1 MSLIP
6 WSNKKNASV
15 IPFSR
20 DFFNK
25 FLDTSFAFSESMKKS
40 FPTIDISEDENK
52 VTVKAEIPGMSEED
66 IELTFHDG
74 ILSISGEKTEEKEEK
89 NKNTYYKESFYGSF
103 SRSIPLE
110 NVDWEK
116 VLAKYKHGA
125 LTITLPKL
133 ETVKSNKV
141 KIKIE
146 S

>member
-1 MSLIP
+1 
-6 WSNKKNASV
+6 
-15 IPFSR
+15 
-20 DFFNK
+20 
-25 FLDTSFAFSESMKKS
+25 
-40 FPTIDISEDENK
+40 
-52 VTVKAEIPGMSEED
+52 MSEED
-66 IELTFHDG
+66 IKLTFHDG

-116 VLAKYKHGA
+116 VLAKYKHDA